1 MNGDEQEKRLL
12 EKAKSLLS
20 EAAENL
26 DSQTKR
32 RLERIRLD
40 ALSSAEAKEARFFPR
55 PGWVTAGAFAAAGMA
70 AVAVFFWLRTSTGDF
85 PDKHI
90 EDFEMITSTEDM
102 DLYENLDFYRWLAT
116 KENGT

>member
-12 EKAKSLLS
+12 EKAKGLLS
-20 EAAENL
+20 EEAENL
-26 DSQTKR
+26 DSQTRR

-40 ALSSAEAKEARFFPR
+40 ALSAADGKEARFFPR
-55 PGWVTAGAFAAAGMA
+55 SRWLTVGAFAAAGMA

-85 PDKHI
+85 SDKHI
-90 EDFEMITSTEDM
+90 EDLEIISSSENI
-102 DLYENLDFYRWLAT
+102 DLCENLDFYRWLAT

>member
-1 MNGDEQEKRLL
+1 MNGDGQERRLL
-12 EKAKSLLS
+12 EKAKGLLS

-32 RLERIRLD
+32 RLERIRLK
-40 ALSSAEAKEARFFPR
+40 ALSLAEAKEARFFPR
-55 PGWVTAGAFAAAGMA
+55 TRWVTVGAFAAAGMA

-90 EDFEMITSTEDM
+90 EDFEMITSTENM

>member
-12 EKAKSLLS
+12 EKAKGLLS

-26 DSQTKR
+26 DSQTRR

-40 ALSSAEAKEARFFPR
+40 ALSAADGKEARFFPR
-55 PGWVTAGAFAAAGMA
+55 SRWVTVGAFAAAGMA

-90 EDFEMITSTEDM
+90 EDFEIIASTDNI

>member
-12 EKAKSLLS
+12 EKAKGLLS

-40 ALSSAEAKEARFFPR
+40 ALSAADEKEAPFFPR
-55 PGWVTAGAFAAAGMA
+55 SRWVTAGAFAAAGMA
-70 AVAVFFWLRTSTGDF
+70 AAAVFFWLRTSTGDF
-85 PDKHI
+85 PNRHT
-90 EDFEMITSTEDM
+90 EDFEIIASGESIDF
-102 DLYENLDFYRWLAT
+102 YENLDFYRWLAT
-116 KENGT
+116 KENGA

>member
-55 PGWVTAGAFAAAGMA
+55 PRWVTAGAFAAAGMA

-90 EDFEMITSTEDM
+90 EDFEMITSTENM